1 MGMNAKES
9 KCKNMI
15 FKVIGIMFIWLFGS
29 CLGIAVA
36 AQLNQK
42 IEPAE
47 MVKVVGMALIIFLLI
62 WLGEYK

>member
-1 MGMNAKES
+1 
-9 KCKNMI
+9 MI
-15 FKVIGIMFIWLFGS
+15 FKVIGIMFMWIFGS
-29 CLGIAVA
+29 CLGSVVA